1 MLLPRRVE
9 EVVVSLPRQVYDK
22 AVAELARYGIL
33 HPADPPR
40 EAARAGERPY
50 TILHARVSEKASRVE
65 TYYRALGVEPQRVRG
80 LRLEGKS
87 WEQVFERI
95 QEKYRDVEEE
105 FERGVQKIAELEA
118 LREELGALISL
129 LELVRDIDADVRE
142 AIDAEVI
149 GFAIGFIRPGD
160 EESLAYKV
168 IEEAARSKKVVAA
181 YEKRGDYILVAV
193 AGDYRGV
200 HGFVQEMRGLGW
212 TPLSIPDWL
221 PGSPA
226 KAYEEA
232 RRRLEE
238 LDKEIGALRERLLK
252 RKGELD
258 QYYTLL
264 TSLRS
269 ITRLLAAT
277 VFTKTMTVFRGFV
290 DTRDSPRLRAILE
303 KAVGKAFL
311 VLSLGVRRAEER
323 VPTKVEL
330 PRFIRPFHKI
340 VRLYGEPEPDEIVP
354 TVFVAVTL
362 PLIFG
367 LMFPDMGHGLLV
379 LLFALWYFKRR
390 DPDWRYILSV
400 LGAASIITGFLAGEF
415 FGPVGA
421 KLVGLPKLWESLG
434 FHTPPLA
441 QPTYAIE
448 EGLGGEVASEILM
461 KILSLSLWLGAFMI
475 SFGAFLGV
483 VDAWIKGDKLD
494 ALLSKLPS
502 FIFFLSAGLPF
513 LATASAT
520 EGGRILKAALLGQ
533 GEKGLL
539 ATIVL
544 VGILLGLVWKLVG
557 SIVEEVLH
565 GGKALSGLGHGILE
579 VYEMFLMAMGNLP
592 SFLRIL
598 GLGLA
603 HSGLM
608 LGFTELYLAVA
619 ETSLLP
625 HALAV
630 FFGAIVYVIGN
641 LMVAALEAIIAFAH
655 SLRLHFYEWFS
666 KFYHGTGV
674 SFEPVRLEGVEVVL
688 A

>member
-22 AVAELARYGIL
+22 AVAELAKYGVL
-33 HPADPPR
+33 HPAQPPR
-40 EAARAGERPY
+40 EAVKAGERPY
-50 TILHARVSEKASRVE
+50 TILHARVSEKVSRIE
-65 TYYRALGVEPQRVRG
+65 TYYRVLGLEPESVKG
-80 LRLEGKS
+80 LRLEGRS
-87 WEQVFERI
+87 WEEVFEKIQAENRDLEEDFEKGIQRI
-95 QEKYRDVEEE
+95 T
-105 FERGVQKIAELEA
+105 ELEA
-118 LREELGALISL
+118 LRDELASLVGL
-129 LELVRDIDADVRE
+129 LELVKDIDVDIRE

-149 GFAIGFIRPGD
+149 GLAVGFVRPGD
-160 EESLAYKV
+160 EEELAYRV
-168 IEEAARSKKVVAA
+168 IEEAARSKGVVAA
-181 YEKRGDYILVAV
+181 YEKRGRYILVAA

-212 TPLSIPDWL
+212 TPLLIPDWL

-238 LDKEIGALRERLLK
+238 LDKEIEGVRARLLERK
-252 RKGELD
+252 RELD
-258 QYYTLL
+258 RYYTLL
-264 TSLRS
+264 SSLRS

-277 VFTKTMTVFRGFV
+277 VFTRTMAVFRGFV

-303 KAVGKAFL
+303 KAVGRAFL
-311 VLSLGVRRAEER
+311 VISLGVRRAEER
-323 VPTKVEL
+323 VPSKVEL
-330 PRFIRPFHKI
+330 PRLIRPFHKI

-379 LLFALWYFKRR
+379 LLFAQWYFKRR

-400 LGAASIITGFLAGEF
+400 LGAASIVTGFLAGEF
-415 FGPVGA
+415 FGPLGA
-421 KLVGLPKLWESLG
+421 KLVGLPKLWETLG

-441 QPTYAIE
+441 QPTYAVE
-448 EGLGGEVASEILM
+448 EGLGGEVAAEILM

-475 SFGAFLGV
+475 VFGAFLGV
-483 VDAWIKGDKLD
+483 VDAWIKGEKLD

-533 GEKGLL
+533 GERGVL

-544 VGILLGLVWKLVG
+544 AGIIVGLVWKLAG

-565 GGKALSGLGHGILE
+565 GGRALSGLGHGILE

-608 LGFTELYLAVA
+608 LGFTQLYHAVA
-619 ETSLLP
+619 EAAVLP
-625 HALAV
+625 HALGV
-630 FFGAIVYVIGN
+630 FFGAIVYAIGN

-666 KFYHGTGV
+666 KFYHGTGI
-674 SFEPVRLEGVEVVL
+674 SFEPVKLEGVEVVL